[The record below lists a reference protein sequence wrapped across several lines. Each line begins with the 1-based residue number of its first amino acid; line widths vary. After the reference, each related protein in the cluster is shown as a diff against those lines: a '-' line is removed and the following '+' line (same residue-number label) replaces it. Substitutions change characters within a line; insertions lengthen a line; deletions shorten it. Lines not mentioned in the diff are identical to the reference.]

1 MAKMEYKHL
10 AAKRTKKKQ
19 IYWLSEFHLKNKKK
33 LSKDNVFTQNECIIR
48 RMNPAVKARPTKRH
62 RQTTRWIVVAS
73 VALLIAML
81 CTVAYFW
88 YPASSSK
95 QANNELNN
103 ELNSM
108 PAGFQTL
115 AANYLGVMKN
125 LNSSQTKAKMAALLN
140 PSYNQTDL
148 FAWES
153 SKLTFASDPSGSYE
167 DPFQIL
173 ASGEGICLQWS
184 IVYVSACLALGYQS
198 RLVVAVDMSSWT
210 FIHVWA
216 EDYYNGSWVHVDP
229 SDKVWNDPSRYLSWD
244 WGPYIGSTVR
254 IYAFEDGSFQD
265 VTSTYSAH

>member
-1 MAKMEYKHL
+1 MKPASKVKPAKN
-10 AAKRTKKKQ
+10 RKKNNR
-19 IYWLSEFHLKNKKK
+19 WLV
-33 LSKDNVFTQNECIIR
+33 VFY
-48 RMNPAVKARPTKRH
+48 AV
-62 RQTTRWIVVAS
+62 
-73 VALLIAML
+73 LLIAVL
-81 CTVAYFW
+81 GTVTFFW
-88 YPASSSK
+88 YPSNNK
-95 QANNELNN
+95 PANNPQSNALNN

-108 PAGFQTL
+108 PAGFKPF
-115 AANYLGVMKN
+115 AENYLGVVKN

-148 FAWES
+148 FAWEA
-153 SKLTFASDPSGSYE
+153 SKMTFADDPAGSFE

-173 ASGEGICLQWS
+173 DSGDGICLQWS

-198 RLVVAVDMSSWT
+198 RLVVAVDTSTWT

-216 EDYYNGSWVHVDP
+216 EDYYKESWVPVDP
-229 SDKVWNDPSRYLSWD
+229 SDKAWNDPSTYLSWD